1 MKLMNIVVSSE
12 LVFRFFFYRR
22 VVALGDIDFTDVAVV
37 VIIVADSRSGIFA
50 LFKRIGFYLSV
61 FLYFEYV
68 VELFAG
74 VTAVINGNEQQW
86 LELEF
91 VVCQY
96 EENLLLSFYDTLTQY
111 VEMGNSIFVCFGY

>member
-74 VTAVINGNEQQW
+74 VTAVINGNE
-86 LELEF
+86 
-91 VVCQY
+91 
-96 EENLLLSFYDTLTQY
+96 
-111 VEMGNSIFVCFGY
+111 